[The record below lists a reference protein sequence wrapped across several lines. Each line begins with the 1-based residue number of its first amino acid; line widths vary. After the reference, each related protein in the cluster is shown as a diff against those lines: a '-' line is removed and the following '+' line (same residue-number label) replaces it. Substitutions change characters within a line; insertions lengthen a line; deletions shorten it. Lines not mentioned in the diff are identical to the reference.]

1 VPATRFFPGLLLEA
15 FVAGGTPEV
24 SAVRASLTV
33 TVYVVAAAVAS
44 CTVFA
49 RRDVTA

>member
-1 VPATRFFPGLLLEA
+1 LFPGLLLEA

-24 SAVRASLTV
+24 TASRAALTLV
-33 TVYVVAAAVAS
+33 LYVGAAAVIAGMS
-44 CTVFA
+44 FA